1 MKKHLLLGMALF
13 FAGAISA
20 QVIFLGLSPSNVAG
34 AYEMTY
40 GDPGSAWGNPDFGLP
55 ANSVTGDLVA
65 FETDSIACGPATNG
79 AAIAGNIAVVYR
91 GDCQFGVKVQ
101 NAESAGA
108 IACVIINNVPGAP
121 AGMQGGTAGP
131 TVGIPAIMISDLDG
145 AILMAEMLN
154 GTVNVFIGNKLEYFS
169 DDLGVK
175 KSQVLRPI
183 YSSIPSAIATDGS
196 EYQVD
201 LVAYG
206 YNYGSSDQIDVKLN
220 AIIELNGTEVYN
232 ETSTTADILSGDSL
246 LFSLPSFAPPLW
258 AEGYYTLSY
267 SISSD
272 VADEYTADDGLE
284 SDFVISPTNLSY
296 ANIDETTM
304 LPSNLSGTRI
314 VDGQGEL
321 IPHYTSCINFRDP
334 NASRLAPRSISFSSS
349 KGSDAVD
356 SSLMGEQIQIEIY
369 EYNDIFVDINDA
381 GYTNP
386 IDDENLIMLGQYEY
400 SSDAAGEVI
409 TANFEYN
416 EIVALE
422 DNQRYL
428 FCVNTFN
435 ESVYFGHDASRD
447 YTYSRD
453 YYLQP
458 LFPIGST
465 GVFNPNGFGP
475 ETVPGVTVGFID
487 ASSVSLKQEK
497 LAINMNAYPSPASDI
512 LNVDFKTNE
521 VNKVELV
528 NMMGQTVVSQ
538 NVSQNAKTANISVG
552 GVGNGVYIVKAYL
565 TNNMTHT
572 MQVVVNH

>member
-1 MKKHLLLGMALF
+1 
-13 FAGAISA
+13 
-20 QVIFLGLSPSNVAG
+20 
-34 AYEMTY
+34 
-40 GDPGSAWGNPDFGLP
+40 
-55 ANSVTGDLVA
+55 
-65 FETDSIACGPATNG
+65 
-79 AAIAGNIAVVYR
+79 
-91 GDCQFGVKVQ
+91 
-101 NAESAGA
+101 
-108 IACVIINNVPGAP
+108 
-121 AGMQGGTAGP
+121 
-131 TVGIPAIMISDLDG
+131 
-145 AILMAEMLN
+145 
-154 GTVNVFIGNKLEYFS
+154 
-169 DDLGVK
+169 
-175 KSQVLRPI
+175 
-183 YSSIPSAIATDGS
+183 
-196 EYQVD
+196 
-201 LVAYG
+201 
-206 YNYGSSDQIDVKLN
+206 
-220 AIIELNGTEVYN
+220 
-232 ETSTTADILSGDSL
+232 
-246 LFSLPSFAPPLW
+246 
-258 AEGYYTLSY
+258 
-267 SISSD
+267 
-272 VADEYTADDGLE
+272 
-284 SDFVISPTNLSY
+284 
-296 ANIDETTM
+296 
-304 LPSNLSGTRI
+304 
-314 VDGQGEL
+314 
-321 IPHYTSCINFRDP
+321 
-334 NASRLAPRSISFSSS
+334 
-349 KGSDAVD
+349 
-356 SSLMGEQIQIEIY
+356 MGEQIQIEIY

-447 YTYSRD
+447 YTYNRG

-487 ASSVSLKQEK
+487 AASVSLKQEK

-512 LNVDFKTNE
+512 LNVDFKSNE